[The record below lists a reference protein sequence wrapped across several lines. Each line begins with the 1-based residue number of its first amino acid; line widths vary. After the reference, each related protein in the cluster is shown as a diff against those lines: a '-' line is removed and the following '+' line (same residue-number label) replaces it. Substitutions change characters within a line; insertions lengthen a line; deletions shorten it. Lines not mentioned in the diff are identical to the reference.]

1 MPIAPCW
8 FVQFFLS
15 LMLSLFPYENEIN
28 NHRSTLLTPFPCPSV
43 LLVHRVRDAVG
54 DLLVPPRVDPLA
66 QDVETG
72 TELAHGREELGVVML
87 LDL

>member
-1 MPIAPCW
+1 MSDKESYTIIGEPPSSI
-8 FVQFFLS
+8 
-15 LMLSLFPYENEIN
+15 
-28 NHRSTLLTPFPCPSV
+28 LTPFPPSV
-43 LLVHRVRDAVG
+43 LLMRCVGDAVG

-87 LDL
+87 FNL